1 MSALSTDAQVRP
13 SDIITAAQR
22 LEAGELVG
30 LPTETVYGLAADAEN
45 PQAVAKI
52 YAAKGRPADHPVIV
66 HIHRQADL
74 AHWTDEVPETARQLA
89 AAFWPGPL
97 TLILPRRPGVADA
110 CAGGQNTIGLRCP
123 SHPVAQA
130 VLAIFKGGQGGLA
143 APSANR
149 FGRISPTTAAHVQA
163 ELGDGLLVLDGG
175 ACAVGIE
182 STIVDC
188 TVQPPRIL
196 RPGQLQPTELAAV
209 LGVSAEVLL
218 RPAGGAPRVAGALPA
233 HYAPRTPLLLRTREQ
248 IHADLQ
254 QADNAARRIGVLARH
269 ARAAEITAT
278 WMQLPDDPAGYAQ
291 GLYAALREL
300 DQAGLDQIW
309 VEALPPT
316 PPWLALR
323 DRLSRAAHGS
333 GAGGP

>member
-1 MSALSTDAQVRP
+1 VAVAPTASV
-13 SDIITAAQR
+13 TAADIAAAVQR

-66 HIHRQADL
+66 HVARDADL
-74 AHWTDEVPETARQLA
+74 AHWASTVPEAARALA

-97 TLILPRRPGVADA
+97 TLILPRRPGVATA
-110 CAGGQNTIGLRCP
+110 CAAGQDSIGLRCP
-123 SHPVAQA
+123 AHPVAQA
-130 VLAIFKGGQGGLA
+130 VLGQFRHGRGGLA

-149 FGRISPTTAAHVQA
+149 FGRISPTTAAHVRA
-163 ELGDGLLVLDGG
+163 ELGDDLLVLDGG

-196 RPGQLQPTELAAV
+196 RPGQLQADALAQV
-209 LGVSAEVLL
+209 LGVPASTLL
-218 RPAGGAPRVAGALPA
+218 RPTEGAPRVAGALPA
-233 HYAPRTPLLLRTREQ
+233 HYAPRTPLLLRSREQ
-248 IHADLQ
+248 IDADWPRQ
-254 QADNAARRIGVLARH
+254 TAAGQRIGVLALAAPAAGAAH
-269 ARAAEITAT
+269 WLALPATPAEYARR
-278 WMQLPDDPAGYAQ
+278 
-291 GLYAALREL
+291 LYAALREL
-300 DQAGLDQIW
+300 DSAQLDQIW
-309 VEALPPT
+309 VEELPDT

-323 DRLSRAAHGS
+323 DRLRRAEHGS
-333 GAGGP
+333 GPR